1 MREPRRRAAVQRPH
15 ASHDDGGF
23 LKNPASRSTHA
34 RRRFLAGLA
43 GLSALPF
50 LPARGSAVAAPA
62 LVEARLI
69 ASAKDVQLV
78 PAQYPATP
86 AWTYNGT
93 VPGPV
98 LRARQGDRLRVV
110 AENALEEATTVHWHG
125 IRLPNAMDGVPFIT
139 QRPIEPG
146 ASFTYEFPL
155 PDAGTFFYHP
165 HQRSYEQVGRGLAGA
180 LIVQE
185 REPPKVDRD
194 VLWVLGDFRLN
205 ADATIRGGFGN
216 FMDVS
221 HAGRIG
227 NTVTVNG
234 FVPEAF
240 GVRAGERIRLRLI
253 NAAAARAFALEFRG
267 HRPWVIALDGQPVEP
282 HEPEGGAVVLGPA
295 MRADLI
301 LDMSASPGTRH
312 AVHDGFYPR
321 QAYTLIELEYGDEP
335 PLRRHAGDPPRLPD
349 NPLAEPDLRS
359 AERHEIVFTGGM
371 MGNMRGL
378 PRGAAWAVNGLADG
392 CGDSGLPFE
401 PILVLRRGRSCILQL
416 VNDTMWHHPI
426 HLHGHAL
433 RVLTRNGRPT
443 RHREWLD
450 TVMLEPRERAEIAFV
465 ADNPG
470 DWMFHCHVL
479 EHQASGMM
487 SCIRV
492 S

>member
-1 MREPRRRAAVQRPH
+1 VKAPESRPP
-15 ASHDDGGF
+15 
-23 LKNPASRSTHA
+23 LT
-34 RRRFLAGLA
+34 RRRFMTGLA
-43 GLSALPF
+43 GLSALPL
-50 LPARGSAVAAPA
+50 LPVRGSAQSAPKPA
-62 LVEARLI
+62 LVEARLV

-110 AENALEEATTVHWHG
+110 VENALEEATTVHWHG

-165 HQRSYEQVGRGLAGA
+165 HRRSYEQVGRGLAGA

-234 FVPEAF
+234 LVPEAF
-240 GVRAGERIRLRLI
+240 RVRAGERIRLRLI
-253 NAAAARAFALEFRG
+253 NAASARAFALEFRS
-267 HRPWVIALDGQPVEP
+267 HRQWVIALDGQPVEP

-401 PILVLRRGRSCILQL
+401 PILVLRRGRSCILNL

-426 HLHGHAL
+426 HLHGHAF

>member
-1 MREPRRRAAVQRPH
+1 M
-15 ASHDDGGF
+15 
-23 LKNPASRSTHA
+23 TA

-50 LPARGSAVAAPA
+50 LPARGSAFAAPA
-62 LVEARLI
+62 LIEARLV

-86 AWTYNGT
+86 AWTYNGA

-98 LRARQGDRLRVV
+98 LSARQGDRLRVV
-110 AENALEEATTVHWHG
+110 VENALEEATTVHWHG

-146 ASFTYEFPL
+146 GSFVYEFSL

-180 LIVQE
+180 LIVEE
-185 REPPKVDRD
+185 REAPKVDRD

-205 ADATIRGGFGN
+205 ADASIRGGFGN

-234 FVPEAF
+234 RVPEAF
-240 GVRAGERIRLRLI
+240 RVRAGERIRLRLI
-253 NAAAARAFALEFRG
+253 NAASARAFALEFRG
-267 HRPWVIALDGQPVEP
+267 HRPWVIALDGHPVEP

-301 LDMSASPGTRH
+301 LDMSAAPGTRH

-321 QAYTLIELEYGDEP
+321 QAYTLIELDYVNEP
-335 PLRRHAGDPPRLPD
+335 PLRARAGDPPRLPG
-349 NPLAEPDLRS
+349 NPLSEPEVRG
-359 AERHEIVFTGGM
+359 AERHQIVFTGGM
-371 MGNMRGL
+371 MGDMRGL

-392 CGDSGLPFE
+392 CGEGGVPFE
-401 PILVLRRGRSCILQL
+401 PLLVLRKGRSCVLDL

-426 HLHGHAL
+426 HLHGHAF
-433 RVLTRNGRPT
+433 RVITRNGRGT
-443 RHREWLD
+443 KHREWLD